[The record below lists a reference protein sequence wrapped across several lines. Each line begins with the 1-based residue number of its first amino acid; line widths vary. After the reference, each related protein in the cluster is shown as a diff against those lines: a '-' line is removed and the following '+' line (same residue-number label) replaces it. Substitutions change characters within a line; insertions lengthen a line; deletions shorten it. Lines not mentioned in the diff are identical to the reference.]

1 LLKKRFFRVSWDD
14 NCICW
19 FEFEC
24 GYVNV
29 YDCMILMLLM
39 ILISYDFLNEAVDDP
54 LQLLFLLLTAD
65 EWRFSVQR
73 IGDVL
78 TRVSMIILL
87 SYYLRMLAAMI
98 LLMKLR

>member
-1 LLKKRFFRVSWDD
+1 
-14 NCICW
+14 
-19 FEFEC
+19 
-24 GYVNV
+24 
-29 YDCMILMLLM
+29 MILMLLM
-39 ILISYDFLNEAVDDP
+39 ILISYDFLNEAVIDDP

-87 SYYLRMLAAMI
+87 SHYLRMLAAMI

>member
-1 LLKKRFFRVSWDD
+1 
-14 NCICW
+14 
-19 FEFEC
+19 
-24 GYVNV
+24 
-29 YDCMILMLLM
+29 MILMLLM
-39 ILISYDFLNEAVDDP
+39 ILISYDFLNEAVIDDP

>member
-1 LLKKRFFRVSWDD
+1 
-14 NCICW
+14 
-19 FEFEC
+19 
-24 GYVNV
+24 
-29 YDCMILMLLM
+29 MILMLLM
-39 ILISYDFLNEAVDDP
+39 ILISYDFLNEVVIDDP